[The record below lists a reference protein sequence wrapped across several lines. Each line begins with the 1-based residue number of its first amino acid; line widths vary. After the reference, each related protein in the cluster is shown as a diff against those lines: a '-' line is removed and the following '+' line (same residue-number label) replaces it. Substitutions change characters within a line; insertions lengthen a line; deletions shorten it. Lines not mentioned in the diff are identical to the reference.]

1 MGRTTSTEYKFAVTG
16 PWAIIVCLS
25 PHLFCPPDRTIGEIP
40 IIWDKFCREAENE
53 HKRAVAQYRKKKRA
67 WEKAMEEWE
76 EASETDPP
84 VEPKPPKLRMQAGED
99 ENFLRFATA
108 LKIMVGSS
116 IRHEGITRARSL
128 LEAYLLGFAQVWSIL
143 VRSTSAKL
151 TFDMRSSYTDLTR

>member
-1 MGRTTSTEYKFAVTG
+1 MHRELHFIHEVLENVCLLQCLTITLKTDKTDFFLEFESPLWAGRLPLRFGEPAGGSLTADEYKFAVTG

-53 HKRAVAQYRKKKRA
+53 HKRAVAQYKKKKRA

-84 VEPKPPKLRMQAGED
+84 VDLNHRSFVCKLERTKIS
-99 ENFLRFATA
+99 FA
-108 LKIMVGSS
+108 SQ
-116 IRHEGITRARSL
+116 RH
-128 LEAYLLGFAQVWSIL
+128 
-143 VRSTSAKL
+143 
-151 TFDMRSSYTDLTR
+151 